1 MKKTESWDDERE
13 GIRGGRGGDINAS
26 DPALQALLED
36 EVASYRATTS
46 EERSLRGS
54 HRKTQSLWEIPTGG
68 PKKKGRHHRHKSSIS
83 ELFTSM
89 SSGLESIAED
99 VMVEARLVHHSWK
112 EEMHDA
118 QIGRTYFFDM
128 NMTRSLS
135 VLPEE
140 LPQLLEE
147 TTGVHVDVHAEE
159 QPPPVSRFGPFLAL
173 LGAVLAVSSNGSAL
187 SLLHGVSPPLKL
199 YWRMTATSV
208 VLCTFA
214 VHTMVKSGGWP
225 RLTFSKWLT
234 FAGATIGY
242 TGHGLLY
249 IYALQYTSIGNV
261 VIGANSQAILLIL
274 AKLIMGEK
282 VLAMELGGVTLAFMG
297 CILCSSDEAKDPDN
311 DDERAGMAVVGDL
324 LALASGAFGVGYLT
338 FAKAVR
344 KDVPVTVFMF
354 LVMLFGSWMVLIF
367 MLIIE
372 SGDLSISRDPYF
384 GLFGWLNLK
393 EHRLYIL
400 IHIAIICNVI
410 GTMVRRDACA
420 LEVQISSHE
429 CGILTLYRRLHLYH
443 HTGLR
448 PRHAVL

>member
-1 MKKTESWDDERE
+1 MKKHESWEDGRE
-13 GIRGGRGGDINAS
+13 SRRGGDINAG

-36 EVASYRATTS
+36 EVASYRATAT
-46 EERSLRGS
+46 EEPLRGS

-83 ELFTSM
+83 ELFHSM

-99 VMVEARLVHHSWK
+99 VMVEARLVHRSWK

-118 QIGRTYFFDM
+118 QIGKTYFFDM

-159 QPPPVSRFGPFLAL
+159 QPPPASKFGPFLAL

-187 SLLHGVSPPLKL
+187 SLLHGVEPPLKL
-199 YWRMTATSV
+199 YWRMTATSM
-208 VLCTFA
+208 VLCAFA
-214 VHTMVKSGGWP
+214 VRTMIKNGGWP
-225 RLTFSKWLT
+225 KLSFSQWLT

-282 VLAMELGGVTLAFMG
+282 VLAMELGGVTLAFTG

-311 DDERAGMAVVGDL
+311 GESANMAVVGDL

-344 KDVPVTVFMF
+344 KDLPVTGFVRAMQYFDNIIIAVATLLEPLIATMIAVAIGVGELPGPLGWGGNV
-354 LVMLFGSWMVLIF
+354 LVVLGT
-367 MLIIE
+367 L
-372 SGDLSISRDPYF
+372 GVVYPSIDKPM
-384 GLFGWLNLK
+384 
-393 EHRLYIL
+393 EH
-400 IHIAIICNVI
+400 
-410 GTMVRRDACA
+410 
-420 LEVQISSHE
+420 
-429 CGILTLYRRLHLYH
+429 
-443 HTGLR
+443 
-448 PRHAVL
+448 